1 MKMRSKAPS
10 IKNIS
15 KSLLSKY
22 LSVAI
27 IFAASILIFSKNIP
41 ILAADMTDIL
51 IGLVD
56 LYKDKSSIMVYNS
69 RIALGFCVGNSYSA
83 EIELDS
89 TTGFSFTPDKGTYYE
104 DINNYP
110 SYQKALSI
118 CGTYEAGGAKAFPVY
133 AGTGCWKCY
142 ITAASY
148 NNLASG
154 NQNNTTYQQQNNNID
169 QQKSNDSNQKN
180 NLTTDLRKK
189 ENTAYLVKIAG
200 QNGTLLVDGEAAG
213 GFPQIKALNPTD
225 GIYSVNLGTRSYR
238 GRIEIGRY
246 NAASTLTA
254 VNILNIESYLLGV
267 VTCEMQKT
275 WPEEALKAQ
284 AVCSRSYAYLRCGFG
299 ADSNIKSPYNVV
311 DTTASQVYRGVQGE
325 SPQSHEAVN
334 ATIGQIVTSKGK
346 PIDAFFFSTSGGAT
360 DSIMD
365 IWGIKSQ
372 AYTGVFD
379 FYENDPEKKPWAY
392 DFTIEQATA
401 KINDAGYDIGTLK
414 SIEPFILT
422 ESGRVY
428 KAKIRGTKKTVT
440 VSGSKLRNIFGLSD
454 TKLRIIT
461 SKSKADNVY
470 LQGADSTV
478 QTKLKDCYVITAN
491 GTVKLSDDKAQYI
504 LISDR
509 NFYNVPESLPAEG
522 IIRII
527 GMGWGH
533 GVGMSQSGAMGMA
546 KKGYDYKE
554 IIAYYYNNAEVGEY

>member
-1 MKMRSKAPS
+1 
-10 IKNIS
+10 
-15 KSLLSKY
+15 
-22 LSVAI
+22 
-27 IFAASILIFSKNIP
+27 
-41 ILAADMTDIL
+41 MTDIR

-89 TTGFSFTPDKGTYYE
+89 ATGFSFTPDKGTYYE

-169 QQKSNDSNQKN
+169 QQKSNDSKQKN

-225 GIYSVNLGTRSYR
+225 GIYSINLGTRSYR

-379 FYENDPEKKPWAY
+379 FYENYPEKKPWSY

-440 VSGSKLRNIFGLSD
+440 VSGSKLRSIFGLSD

-470 LQGADSTV
+470 LLGADSTA
-478 QTKLKDCYVITAN
+478 QAKLKDCYVITAD
-491 GTVKLSDDKAQYI
+491 GTVKLSDEKSQYI

-509 NFYNVPESLPAEG
+509 NFYNVPASLPAEG

-554 IIAYYYNNAEVGEY
+554 IIAFYYNNAEVGEY